1 MKREKL
7 VAGTIQGGDIQAA
20 IVRQFSDEL
29 SQSHARPDGTA
40 LLYESRGG

>member
-1 MKREKL
+1 MKRAKL

-20 IVRQFSDEL
+20 ILRQFSDRL
-29 SQSHARPDGTA
+29 SQSHAYPDRTA